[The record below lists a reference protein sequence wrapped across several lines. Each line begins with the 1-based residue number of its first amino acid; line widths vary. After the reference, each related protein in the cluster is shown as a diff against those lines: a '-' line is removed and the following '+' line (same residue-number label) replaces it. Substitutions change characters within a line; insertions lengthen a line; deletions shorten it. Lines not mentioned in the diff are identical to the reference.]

1 MKQHSEWEWE
11 IKPYQRWF
19 SLNLKELYQYKDL
32 LLRFVRRDIIASYQ
46 QTLLGPVWVF
56 LQPLLTTLVYI
67 IIFRKIARLSTGGIE
82 PILFYLPGIILW
94 TYFSECL
101 MGTMYCFLHNAYL
114 FSKVYFPRLIVP
126 VSSILFHSFRLS
138 IQLLLFLVIYIFFML
153 RDHSLHPTYAVLLLP
168 FLLLMT
174 AGFAFGLGLI
184 LSVVIA
190 KYRDIDNIM
199 QFMIRL
205 FMFATPVVYPAAA
218 FPEKFRFIIWLNPLT
233 AIIETCRAGFFS
245 NTVFPLEWLGWSAL
259 STSVLVIFGL
269 VLFKKQEAAIMDI
282 V

>member
-1 MKQHSEWEWE
+1 MEQHSEREWE

-19 SLNLKELYQYKDL
+19 SLNLKELFQYKDL

-46 QTLLGPVWVF
+46 QTILGPVWVF

-67 IIFRKIARLSTGGIE
+67 IVFRKIARLSTGGIE

-94 TYFSECL
+94 TFFSECL

-126 VSSILFHSFRLS
+126 LSTILFHSFRLS
-138 IQLLLFLVIYIFFML
+138 IQLLLFLVIYVFFML
-153 RDHSLHPTYAVLLLP
+153 RDHPLHPSSAILLLP
-168 FLLLMT
+168 LLLFMT
-174 AGFAFGLGLI
+174 AAFAFGLGLI
-184 LSVVIA
+184 LSVVIV

-199 QFMIRL
+199 QFLIRL
-205 FMFATPVVYPAAA
+205 FIFATPVVYPASV
-218 FPEKFRFIIWLNPLT
+218 FPEKIRFLLWLNPLT

-245 NTVFPLEWLGWSAL
+245 NGVVPLEWLSWSML
-259 STSVLVIFGL
+259 IISVLVIFGL